1 MMFMKSFNQ
10 YLPITLF
17 ILGIISFIT
26 GLCFIYYDGVR
37 AIYRDIIVSIPIYKF
52 ETLWPGNYV
61 NTVSIPLNMIYVKD
75 GEINRPANYVYTL
88 SIPWSNCSGG
98 GSIGIALSGRKL
110 LRNTS
115 LDIIVEVYGCDDGCT
130 LILSQNIPRVDGGCV
145 ADEYG
150 LFSCKTEFKVLENF
164 LKYKYLNFSLIPTQ
178 GLVID
183 EFLTG
188 STISCTFNYTIPY
201 PTLKLRDVEVQP
213 YILNIPYYDF
223 TGLRNGL
230 ILSLTG
236 LLLILVSI
244 YVKIVTTSNSANQN

>member
-1 MMFMKSFNQ
+1 MKSFNQ

-17 ILGIISFIT
+17 ILGMISFIT

-37 AIYRDIIVSIPIYKF
+37 VSYRDIIVSIPLYKF

-61 NTVSIPLNMIYVKD
+61 STVSIPLNMIYVKY
-75 GEINRPANYVYTL
+75 GEVSRTTNYVYTVN
-88 SIPWSNCSGG
+88 IPWSNCSGG
-98 GSIGIALSGRKL
+98 DFIGIALSGRKL

-115 LDIIVEVYGCDDGCT
+115 LDIIVEVYGCDDECT
-130 LILSQNIPRVDGGCV
+130 LILSQNIPRVEGGCV

-164 LKYKYLNFSLIPTQ
+164 LKYKYLNFSLIPAQ

-188 STISCTFNYTIPY
+188 SVISCTFNYTIPY

-236 LLLILVSI
+236 LLLILVSV
-244 YVKIVTTSNSANQN
+244 YVKIVMASNSKLELT

>member
-1 MMFMKSFNQ
+1 M
-10 YLPITLF
+10 
-17 ILGIISFIT
+17 ISFIT

-37 AIYRDIIVSIPIYKF
+37 VSYRDIIVSLPLYKF
-52 ETLWPGNYV
+52 ETLWPGDYV
-61 NTVSIPLNMIYVKD
+61 STVSIPLNMIYVKY
-75 GEINRPANYVYTL
+75 GEVSRTTNYVYTVN
-88 SIPWSNCSGG
+88 IPWSNCSGG
-98 GSIGIALSGRKL
+98 NFIGIALSGRKL

-115 LDIIVEVYGCDDGCT
+115 LDIIVEVYGCDDECT
-130 LILSQNIPRVDGGCV
+130 LILSQNIPRVEGGCV
-145 ADEYG
+145 VDDYG

-188 STISCTFNYTIPY
+188 SVISCTFNYTVPY
-201 PTLKLRDVEVQP
+201 PTLKLRDVEVRP

-244 YVKIVTTSNSANQN
+244 YVKIVMTNDSANRN